1 MAREAKSAAP
11 SDGQPS
17 RFGERFTIIVLA
29 AMTLVLGYVR
39 LELLPK
45 QASPEPLAFQWNNPM
60 LDAKPGERVLY
71 FPFKNP
77 TNKSCSVVRSEGLV
91 LRPMQGPD
99 RISDHQG
106 LRTKL
111 PYLACV
117 IHREERGAALCGGP
131 EGETVIYA
139 LNYFGMP
146 GDTKV
151 RIDSIRPRWMT
162 WGQRELVV
170 YEVVMERYGV
180 LGGRWTTYLAEEA
193 PVTGLVKWSSLM
205 PQKSEVHFREILEAA
220 H

>member
-1 MAREAKSAAP
+1 MARNALSPPASVTP
-11 SDGQPS
+11 PS
-17 RFGERFTIIVLA
+17 RFGERFTLIVLA

-45 QASPEPLAFQWNNPM
+45 QASPEPLPFEWNNPM
-60 LDAKPGERVLY
+60 LDAKAGERVLF
-71 FPFKNP
+71 FPFRNP
-77 TNKSCSVVRSEGLV
+77 TNKSCSVVRPEGLV
-91 LRPMQGPD
+91 LRPLQGPES
-99 RISDHQG
+99 ISDHYR

-117 IHREERGAALCGGP
+117 MRKVEPGVALCAGP

-151 RIDSIRPRWMT
+151 RIDSIRPRWMK
-162 WGQRELVV
+162 WGQREMVV
-170 YEVVMERYGV
+170 YEVIMERYGV

-193 PVTGLVKWSSLM
+193 PVTGLVKWHSLL
-205 PQKSEVHFREILEAA
+205 PHKTEVHFREILEAA
-220 H
+220 Q